1 VRSKEGQF
9 LKEENVVLKKKT
21 ECEREKEGTRE
32 GYKPK
37 GATFTGDL

>member
-9 LKEENVVLKKKT
+9 LKEENVVLKKT

-32 GYKPK
+32 GYRPK
-37 GATFTGDL
+37 GATFIGDL